1 MSTLDDIAGTPG
13 TPIAAVAPP
22 GAGNRRHSDRRELI
36 GLLLRSPSFVIGM
49 LVIFFWTVCGIF
61 GDRITPYRHDEI
73 VVQGGNLL
81 DPNFRPSWDHP
92 FGLDTLGRDVLS
104 RVLTGAGPIL
114 AVAPLATLIGIV
126 SGSVLGLITGYFGG
140 TVDNMVSRL
149 IDAVLALPLIIIAV
163 GVLQSTGTS
172 SLSLAIVIGFVFTP
186 IVARTVRSAVLGE
199 RHLDYVQAA
208 KLRGERAPYIMFVEI
223 LPNVVPPIVVEATV
237 RLGYAIFTV
246 QGITFLGLGLQPPT
260 PDWSVDITAGF
271 QLLND
276 TAHNGYY
283 WQVLFPGL
291 AIVSICVAVSMLA
304 DNLQQVFDR

>member
-22 GAGNRRHSDRRELI
+22 GAGNRRHSERRELI

-81 DPNFRPSWDHP
+81 DPNFRPSWGHP

-172 SLSLAIVIGFVFTP
+172 SLSLAVVIGFVFTP

-208 KLRGERAPYIMFVEI
+208 KLRGERAPYIMFAEI
-223 LPNVVPPIVVEATV
+223 LPNVMGPIIVEATV
-237 RLGYAIFTV
+237 RLGYAVFALVTLA
-246 QGITFLGLGLQPPT
+246 FLGFGEVDPS
-260 PDWSVDITAGF
+260 PDWGVQIALHYSYIDQA
-271 QLLND
+271 
-276 TAHNGYY
+276 
-283 WQVLFPGL
+283 WWPVLWPAL
-291 AIVSICVAVSMLA
+291 AIASLVVALNLVA
-304 DNLQQVFDR
+304 DSVQQTVDN